1 MTRMEQS
8 NEVTEQGKRGQLVP
22 VFGDDDGEHS
32 DDKTMQGD
40 TAGRDKVGC
49 ESGPRHH
56 QYP

>member
-1 MTRMEQS
+1 MEQS

-40 TAGRDKVGC
+40 TAGRDKGGC